1 MSNPPEHIFYLS
13 CREIFT
19 NTHTHIQQPKVIL
32 RRLENCK
39 HLLQPLLANYKLDA
53 IAAVAKHLLAAV
65 KFAAT
70 EDESES
76 NAIKE
81 RNATES
87 NRKIKNPGNFEHHG

>member
-1 MSNPPEHIFYLS
+1 MPNG
-13 CREIFT
+13 R
-19 NTHTHIQQPKVIL
+19 
-32 RRLENCK
+32 
-39 HLLQPLLANYKLDA
+39 A
-53 IAAVAKHLLAAV
+53 IEAVTTKSETAAV